1 MVVVVAAAMMM
12 RGWGMGRWCSWWMV
26 VEGGGEVVEGGG
38 EVVEVEEGVVE
49 GVRLVVRQRT

>member
-1 MVVVVAAAMMM
+1 MVVVAAAAMMM
-12 RGWGMGRWCSWWMV
+12 RGWGMVQWCSWWMV
-26 VEGGGEVVEGGG
+26 VEGGGEVVESGG